1 MRSEGKGEHNRR
13 TPLWRHAMALVFWAA
28 LGYNYP
34 GQLCTAPILTGGV
47 EAHLRID
54 FSGKG
59 EVSKDGQ
66 RAARRSWIGDQAH
79 RTIRSARSSETS
91 HAAVRVAAAV
101 SVRLA

>member
-1 MRSEGKGEHNRR
+1 MYLRVVGFGAFVLQ
-13 TPLWRHAMALVFWAA
+13 PVRHVYAV
-28 LGYNYP
+28 
-34 GQLCTAPILTGGV
+34 T
-47 EAHLRID
+47 R
-54 FSGKG
+54 GKG

-101 SVRLA
+101 PRSNRRLSKPCSRKTIQQGAR